1 MQLLLTNTSVDSR
14 RDFIKKAGLLSGAA
28 ALPYLLPEA
37 IQKALAINPD
47 LGTTFY
53 DAEHVVF
60 LMQENRSFDH
70 MFGTLRGVR
79 GFNDPH
85 PHTLPNKDKV
95 WLQRDA
101 KGNAYAPFH
110 LDLNKTKITW
120 QGGLAH
126 SWPDQIAARNHGKY
140 DRWVPAK
147 TVMSL
152 GYYQREDL
160 PFYYALADAF
170 TVCDHYFCSS
180 LTGTTP
186 NRLFFW
192 TGNIR
197 PHPNDKSLRPVVNNN
212 QAESHTDTFVD
223 WPTFPELL
231 QDHGVDWRVYQNEV
245 WTAKLP
251 SETDDWLGN
260 YGDNALEY
268 VKRHQVKLSA
278 YFRKNGDQTAH
289 PKLTAAQVLERYNK
303 LSDREKALIDR
314 AFTTNI
320 NNDEYLD
327 LTHLPIPVPNDGTSE
342 QVDVP
347 KGDIFYQFRK
357 DVNEGKL
364 PTVSWLVAPQRF
376 SDHTSSPLYGT
387 WYVSEAL
394 NILTQNPEVWKKTI
408 FIVNYDENDGYFD
421 HIPPFVA
428 PKPGTNA
435 KGKVS
440 AGINTSSD
448 YDGTDGSP
456 IGLGYRVPMMVVSP
470 WSRGGYVNSQ
480 VFDHTSTLMFLEN
493 FLHHKTGKGIKSEQI
508 SSWRR
513 AVCGDL
519 SSVFRPYHGEKL
531 DQLSPLQRDQVINH
545 IQQVRHNPK
554 QERPGALK
562 EEDIVKINLQH
573 AFHKESSALMA
584 KQELGTKKACA
595 LPYQLTVDASLTDD
609 RTMVKLNFATLNES
623 VGAPFSVV
631 ALNPY
636 NAERGANWNMAV
648 KAKDNLSYQWQV
660 KAFDKGNYDLAVH
673 GPNGFYRRFS
683 GNSADPELNV
693 SCVFEQQGNGRNS
706 GNLELMLQN
715 TGSKS
720 LTVSLSDKVYHV
732 NNKTI
737 NLLAGTTKMVT
748 LNLQKH
754 HHWYDFLLTV
764 AGFKTY
770 QKHYAGH
777 VETGKESITD
787 PHMGGVL

>member
-1 MQLLLTNTSVDSR
+1 MNNR
-14 RDFIKKAGLLSGAA
+14 RDFIKQAALLSGAA
-28 ALPYLLPEA
+28 MLPNVLPEA

-47 LGTTFY
+47 PGTTFY

-85 PHTLPNKDKV
+85 PYLLPNKDKV
-95 WLQRDA
+95 WLQRDD
-101 KGNAYAPFH
+101 KDNVYTPFH
-110 LDLNKTKITW
+110 IDLNKTKVTW

-126 SWPDQIAARNHGKY
+126 SWPDQIAARNQGRY
-140 DRWVPAK
+140 DKWVPIKSA
-147 TVMSL
+147 MSL
-152 GYYQREDL
+152 GYFQREDL

-170 TVCDHYFCSS
+170 TICDHNFCSS

-192 TGNIR
+192 TGNVR
-197 PHPNDKSLRPVVNNN
+197 PNPKDKSLRPVVDNN
-212 QAESHTDTFVD
+212 QAESHTNTFVD

-231 QDHGVDWRVYQNEV
+231 QDNGVDWRVYQNEI

-251 SETDDWLGN
+251 TETDDWLGN

-278 YFRKNGDQTAH
+278 YFRKNGDKTTNPNLSAEE
-289 PKLTAAQVLERYNK
+289 VLQRYNK
-303 LSDREKALIDR
+303 LSDRERELIDR

-320 NNDEYLD
+320 NAPDYLD
-327 LTHLPIPVPNDGTSE
+327 LKPLPVPMQHDGTVE
-342 QVDVP
+342 LVDVP

-394 NILTQNPEVWKKTI
+394 SILTQNPEVWKKTI

-428 PKPGTNA
+428 PKPNTILN
-435 KGKVS
+435 GKVS
-440 AGINTSSD
+440 REIDTSSD
-448 YDGTDGSP
+448 YESDEGSP
-456 IGLGYRVPMMVVSP
+456 IGLGYRVPMIVASP

-480 VFDHTSTLMFLEN
+480 IFDHTSTLMFLEK
-493 FLHHKTGKGIKSEQI
+493 FLHHKTGKDIKSEQI

-519 SSVFRPYHGEKL
+519 TSVFRPYRGEKINNPL
-531 DQLSPLQRDQVINH
+531 PLQRDKVINH
-545 IQQVRHNPK
+545 IQQVRNNPK
-554 QERPGALK
+554 QERPRPLSQ
-562 EEDIVKINLQH
+562 EEIIKINQQH
-573 AFHKESSALMA
+573 AFDKSSSAFMA
-584 KQELGTKKACA
+584 KQELGTKPACA
-595 LPYQLTVDASLTDD
+595 LPYHLMVDSILSIDKTSLT
-609 RTMVKLNFATLNES
+609 LNFTTDDGG
-623 VGAPFSVV
+623 VGAPFKVA
-631 ALNPY
+631 ALNAY
-636 NAERGANWNMAV
+636 NGERGASWDIAV
-648 KAKDNLSYQWQV
+648 TAKDSLEYQWQI
-660 KAFDKGNYDLAVH
+660 KSFEQSQYNLAVH
-673 GPNGFYRRFS
+673 GPNGFYRRFYGS
-683 GNSADPELNV
+683 SADPELKLK
-693 SCVFEQQGNGRNS
+693 CVFEKQGNSGGNS
-706 GNLELMLQN
+706 GNLQLIMEN
-715 TGSKS
+715 TGPKT
-720 LTVSLSDKVYHV
+720 LLVSVEDKVY
-732 NNKTI
+732 NTN
-737 NLLAGTTKMVT
+737 TKSIKLEVGSKKIVT

-754 HHWYDFLLTV
+754 HHWYNFSVGV

-770 QKHYAGH
+770 QRHYAGH
-777 VETGKESITD
+777 VETGKESSTD
-787 PHMGGVL
+787 PYMAGML